1 MLALRTYKAQLLELS
16 PDTTI
21 SVELNNALLADAT
34 NNGAYALPFTLPRT
48 SRNQVALDFPELLD
62 HAAGQRRSYE
72 NTDVFDADG
81 RHLLAGTLQL
91 LRITAST
98 YEMTLLFGA
107 SAVMAKLKVVKL
119 RDLVLGGPRVMES
132 LANQKSLRAHMMDV
146 VANPAAYDYV
156 FAPASNNDAFED
168 YDDDFIRFPNFNTW
182 RPVGGTAG
190 WPLEG
195 FYLANGTFGSTGV
208 GGGTLGFPGFFPRFV
223 CVPVPF
229 VRLGYLV
236 RALLH
241 ELHIPF
247 EEDVFDA
254 EMENL
259 VVVGNNLDPG
269 MALLEPYPLSN
280 NVPADRTVRLA
291 ELLPDLTCAE
301 LLRKVADTFYLD
313 LSVSPLGK
321 LRIRRSSVQ
330 LALPPA
336 VQLTRHSEPGYD
348 VDLGEPLRLE
358 TAYLVDGDKIA
369 GENYQVPDPEQLAA
383 PVATR
388 LALPTLPS
396 FTHEVRLVQDED
408 AYYQHD
414 GTAWVFFSQHIL
426 TVSLGDAAAE
436 NSVQAEQGIDLLL
449 DMEVTPYAVLPI
461 PGVNTTV
468 PHEAHLE
475 VVRVPEFG
483 ARAYARTYNCYDRSK
498 ALRLAFYRGLQPY
511 KDVATPG
518 SYPMLTAAST
528 NQQGV
533 SVGSYSLR
541 LAGDDGTVAR
551 WGQALLE
558 LKANPQTVTWL
569 VWLDAE
575 QFYQL
580 DTARKV
586 EIDGL
591 HFIVKKVSLTFP
603 IRQPAQLELV
613 VVPPKITL

>member
-1 MLALRTYKAQLLELS
+1 MLALRTYNGRTLEMSPGATLS
-16 PDTTI
+16 I
-21 SVELNNALLADAT
+21 ELNNALLADAT

-48 SRNQVALDFPELLD
+48 ARNQVALDFPELLD

-72 NTDVFDADG
+72 NTDVFDDG
-81 RHLLAGTLQL
+81 QHVLSGTLQL

-98 YEMTLLFGA
+98 YELTLLFGA
-107 SAVMAKLKVVKL
+107 SAVMARLKAVKL
-119 RDLVLGGPRVMES
+119 RELVLGGPRVLES
-132 LANQKSLRAHMMDV
+132 LANQQPLRAHMAAV

-168 YDDDFIRFPNFNTW
+168 YDDDFPRFPNFNTW
-182 RPVGGTAG
+182 RPAGGTQGFPA
-190 WPLEG
+190 EG
-195 FYLANGTFGSTGV
+195 FYLANGTLGGGGV
-208 GGGTLGFPGFFPRFV
+208 GGTLGFPGFFARFA

-241 ELHIPF
+241 ELLIPF

-280 NVPADRTVRLA
+280 NLPPDRTVRLA
-291 ELLPDLTCAE
+291 DLLPDLTCAE

-336 VQLTRHSEPGYD
+336 VQLTRYSEPGYA
-348 VDLGEPLRLE
+348 VDLGEPQRLE
-358 TAYLVDGDKIA
+358 TAYLVGDDKIA
-369 GENYQVPDPEQLAA
+369 SENYQVPDPEQLAA

-388 LALPTLPS
+388 TTLPALPTL
-396 FTHEVRLVQDED
+396 THEVRLVQDED

-436 NSVQAEQGIDLLL
+436 NAVPAEQGIDLLL
-449 DMEVTPYAVLPI
+449 DLEVTPYPVLPI
-461 PGVNTTV
+461 PGINTTV

-475 VVRVPEFG
+475 VMRVPEFG
-483 ARAYARTYNCYDRSK
+483 VRAYARTYNCFDRSK
-498 ALRLAFYRGLQPY
+498 ALRLAFYRGKQPY
-511 KDVATPG
+511 KDAAMPG
-518 SYPMLTAAST
+518 SYPLLTAANT

-558 LKANPQTVTWL
+558 LRANPQTVTWL

-586 EIDGL
+586 DIDGL

-613 VVPPKITL
+613 VVPPKMTL